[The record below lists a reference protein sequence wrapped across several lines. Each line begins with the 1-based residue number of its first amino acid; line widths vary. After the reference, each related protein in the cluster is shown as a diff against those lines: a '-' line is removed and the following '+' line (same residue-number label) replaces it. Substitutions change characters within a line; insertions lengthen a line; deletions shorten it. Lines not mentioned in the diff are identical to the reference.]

1 MQYQLLADRPEAI
14 PVVARWLYEEWG
26 RTIEGNTVEKA
37 CERLRHRVSRDHLP
51 LHVLAVENGAV
62 VGFAALKIREID
74 VYPDREH
81 WLGSVY
87 VPPEHRGRGI
97 ASFLIQ
103 TVVSMAFRY
112 GVSMLSLQTER
123 EDGGLYRKHG
133 WVPVERIHYH
143 GVDVTVMERYLKP
156 KPNKASDA
164 TSEPA
169 PSAVSSAH
177 QG

>member
-1 MQYQLLADRPEAI
+1 MQYQLLSDRPDAI

-37 CERLRHRVSRDHLP
+37 CERLSQRVSKDHLP
-51 LHVLAVENGAV
+51 LHVLAVENGVV
-62 VGFAALKIREID
+62 VGFAALKIREMD

-87 VPPEHRGRGI
+87 VPQEQRGQGI
-97 ASFLIQ
+97 ATFLIQ
-103 TVVSMAFRY
+103 TVVSMAPRY

-123 EDGGLYRKHG
+123 EDGGLYGKLG
-133 WVPVERIHYH
+133 WVPVERIRYH

-156 KPNKASDA
+156 EPNKASDA

-169 PSAVSSAH
+169 PSADSSAH